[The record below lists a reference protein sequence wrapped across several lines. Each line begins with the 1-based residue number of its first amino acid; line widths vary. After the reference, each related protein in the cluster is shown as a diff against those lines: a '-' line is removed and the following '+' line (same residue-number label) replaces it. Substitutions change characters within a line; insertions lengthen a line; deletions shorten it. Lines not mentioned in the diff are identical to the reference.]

1 VECDCPWGLRRR
13 HPEETRFDR
22 LDGIQVKV
30 EIVKYDL
37 N

>member
-1 VECDCPWGLRRR
+1 MECDCLWGLRWR
-13 HPEETRFDR
+13 HPKETHVDR

>member
-1 VECDCPWGLRRR
+1 MECDCPWGLRWR
-13 HPEETRFDR
+13 HPKEARFDR
-22 LDGIQVKV
+22 FDGIQVKV